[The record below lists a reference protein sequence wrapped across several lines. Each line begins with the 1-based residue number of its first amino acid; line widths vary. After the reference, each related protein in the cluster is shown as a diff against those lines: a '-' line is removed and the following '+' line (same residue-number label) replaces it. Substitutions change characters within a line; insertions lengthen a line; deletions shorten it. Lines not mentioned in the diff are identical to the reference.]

1 MATTSTK
8 QSWARGGLIFA
19 ATLMILI
26 GVYQFFVG
34 LAAVVQDNFFVVGP
48 NYTYEI
54 DTTAWGWIHMGIGV
68 LAAVTGFFL
77 FTGAS
82 WARWV
87 GIGLL
92 VVSAVANFFFV
103 PYYPLWALLLI
114 ALDIFAIW
122 AVATAR
128 TVDEFVPESMTAQAG
143 MGAGTYAGDTTQTG
157 ERWPAENVA
166 GGRHWAPQ
174 DVKEG
179 AGQTAEQAQQ
189 QGQHAAQSAGRTAP
203 PSEQQPPPGSR
214 PQQ

>member
-1 MATTSTK
+1 
-8 QSWARGGLIFA
+8 
-19 ATLMILI
+19 MILI

-34 LAAVVQDNFFVVGP
+34 LRRRRAKDNFFVVGP

-54 DTTAWGWIHMGIGV
+54 DTTAWGLDPHGIGV
-68 LAAVTGFFL
+68 LRVRSRASSCSPGL
-77 FTGAS
+77 S

-92 VVSAVANFFFV
+92 VVSAVANPFFV

-128 TVDEFVPESMTAQAG
+128 LADEYISESMTTQAG
-143 MGAGTYAGDTTQTG
+143 MGTGSYAGDASQTG

-166 GGRHWAPQ
+166 GRHWAPQ

-189 QGQHAAQSAGRTAP
+189 QGQHAAQSAGQAAP
-203 PSEQQPPPGSR
+203 PPTGQQPPPGSR